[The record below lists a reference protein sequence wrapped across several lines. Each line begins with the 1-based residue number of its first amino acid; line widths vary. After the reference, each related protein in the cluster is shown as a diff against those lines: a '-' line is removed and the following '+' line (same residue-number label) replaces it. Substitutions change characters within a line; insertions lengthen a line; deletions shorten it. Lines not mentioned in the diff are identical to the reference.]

1 MEDNGSGSVREVS
14 MGGKPRSSFGGGEFG
29 KGIAAGDKG

>member
-1 MEDNGSGSVREVS
+1 MVDNGSGSVREAS
-14 MGGKPRSSFGGGEFG
+14 KGRKLWSSCGGGEFG